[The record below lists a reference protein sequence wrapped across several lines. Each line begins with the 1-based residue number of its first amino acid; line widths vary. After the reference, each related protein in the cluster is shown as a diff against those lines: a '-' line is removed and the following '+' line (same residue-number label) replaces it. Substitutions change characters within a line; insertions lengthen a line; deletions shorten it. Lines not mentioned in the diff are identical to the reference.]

1 MRPSPTL
8 APATLDYPLR
18 THRMAVLAAFV
29 INGFLYASWAARVP
43 DIQAQYGVN
52 DAAFGLVL
60 ICASGGAFA
69 SMPFAAWI
77 IERLGVVRTSVLSA
91 LLYAAAV
98 ALMPQLPPGLTV
110 YPLFFAMGIGFGLL
124 DVAMN
129 AQAVEVEKAYGRAI
143 VTSFHAGFSAAMIAG
158 ALASS
163 AVLYLGL
170 DFGWHLAGA
179 AASSLLVLAWATPRF
194 YPYVAEVDDEA
205 VAADQSAFRLP
216 ARPTWLLGAIGFCSM
231 MSEASIADWTTKYM
245 LEVADAVEY
254 MAPWSLAAF
263 SVTMTGGR
271 LVGDR
276 YRDRYGDAW
285 LLRAGALLAFGGMAA
300 TLIYPSATTTILGSA
315 SIGLGLS
322 VAVPIVFS
330 LSGGIKGL
338 SASAALSM
346 VTTISYLG
354 LFIGPAVI
362 GFLSEGFGLRAGY
375 GFVLGV
381 LAVLGLLVWRVRAEP
396 PP

>member
-1 MRPSPTL
+1 MSHAPTL
-8 APATLDYPLR
+8 APATLAYPLPTYR
-18 THRMAVLAAFV
+18 LAVLAAFV

-69 SMPFAAWI
+69 AMPFSAWI
-77 IERLGVVRTSVLSA
+77 IARLGVVRTSACSA
-91 LLYAAAV
+91 LVYAAAV
-98 ALMPQLPPGLTV
+98 ALMPQLPPGGAV
-110 YPLFFAMGIGFGLL
+110 YPLFFVMGIGFGLL

-163 AVLYLGL
+163 AVIYAGVG
-170 DFGWHLAGA
+170 FGWHLAGA
-179 AASSLLVLAWATPRF
+179 AGLSLLVLAWATPRL
-194 YPYVAEVDDEA
+194 YPYVAEEDEA
-205 VAADQSAFRLP
+205 AAAADQSAFRLP
-216 ARPTWLLGAIGFCSM
+216 ARATWLLGAIGFCSM

-245 LEVADAVEY
+245 REVAGAAEY
-254 MAPWSLAAF
+254 IAPWSLAAF

-276 YRDRYGDAW
+276 LRDRYGDAR
-285 LLRAGALLAFGGMAA
+285 LLRAGAATAFAGMAT
-300 TLIYPSATTTILGSA
+300 TLVHPSAATTILGSA
-315 SIGLGLS
+315 AIGIGLS
-322 VAVPIVFS
+322 IAVPVVFS
-330 LSGGIKGL
+330 LAGKLRGL

-375 GFVLGV
+375 GFVL
-381 LAVLGLLVWRVRAEP
+381 AVLGVLGVLVWRVRG
-396 PP
+396 